1 MNPLYMVI
9 KEMNILGI
17 ESSCDETAAA
27 VVRNGSD
34 ILSSVVSSQVKTHS
48 EFGGVVP
55 ELASREHIDNICFV
69 VDESLKQASLGWEKL
84 DAVAVTHGPGLVGAL
99 LVGLSYAKAL
109 AYSRGLPF
117 LGINHLEGHLYS
129 VFLENPELPLPALS
143 LVVSGGHTNLYH
155 FEKMG
160 AWRLLAKSRDDAAGE
175 ALDKLSKRLGTGY
188 PGGPVIEKLAALG
201 NPDKVAF
208 TMPRLSDKSMD
219 FSFSGMKTAALRYLK
234 NHGFDSLEPRLLE
247 HRQEIPAPIL
257 DLAAG
262 FQEAVIRQLIDRI
275 DRCLQERPALSIH
288 ISGGVS
294 CNETLRRRIREHFA
308 AGNIPVYYP
317 DKALTTD
324 NAAMI
329 AAAAYYRLRSGQS
342 DPWDLPA
349 DPNLRLQERA

>member
-1 MNPLYMVI
+1 MNV
-9 KEMNILGI
+9 LGI

-27 VVRNGSD
+27 IVRNGSD
-34 ILSSVVSSQVKTHS
+34 ILSSVVSSQIKTHA

-69 VDESLKQASLGWEKL
+69 VEESLDKAGL
-84 DAVAVTHGPGLVGAL
+84 DWTDLDGVAVTHGPGLVGAL

-109 AYSRGLPF
+109 AYSRNIPF

-143 LVVSGGHTNLYH
+143 LIVSGGHTNLYH
-155 FEKMG
+155 IEKMG
-160 AWRLLAKSRDDAAGE
+160 AWKLQAKSKDDAAGE

-188 PGGPVIEKLAALG
+188 PGGPVIEKIALLG
-201 NPDKVAF
+201 NPDTVSF
-208 TMPRLSDKSMD
+208 TIPKLSDKSLD

-234 NHGFDSLEPRLLE
+234 KMEFGMLDPLILETPG
-247 HRQEIPAPIL
+247 EIPKEIL

-262 FQEAVIRQLIDRI
+262 FQESVIKQLLDRL
-275 DRCLQERPALSIH
+275 DKCLEKKPALSIH

-294 CNETLRRRIREHFA
+294 CNETLRKRIREHFA
-308 AGNIPVYYP
+308 KKNIPVYYP
-317 DKALTTD
+317 GKALTTD

-329 AAAAYYRLRSGQS
+329 AAAAYYRLWAGHT

-349 DPNLRLQERA
+349 DPNLRLQERL

>member
-1 MNPLYMVI
+1 MNV
-9 KEMNILGI
+9 LGI

-27 VVRNGSD
+27 IVRDGSD
-34 ILSSVVSSQVKTHS
+34 ILSSIVSSQVKTHAG
-48 EFGGVVP
+48 FGGVVP
-55 ELASREHIDNICFV
+55 ELASREHIDNICFIV
-69 VDESLKQASLGWEKL
+69 EESLDKAGMDWTDL
-84 DAVAVTHGPGLVGAL
+84 DGVAVTHGPGLVGAL

-109 AYSRGLPF
+109 AYSRKLPF

-160 AWRLLAKSRDDAAGE
+160 AWRLLAKSKDDAAGE
-175 ALDKLSKRLGTGY
+175 ALDKLSRRLGTGY
-188 PGGPVIEKLAALG
+188 PGGPVIEKLAQLG
-201 NPDKVAF
+201 NPETVAF
-208 TMPRLSDKSMD
+208 TMPKLSDKSLD

-234 NHGFDSLEPRLLE
+234 KMDFDTLDPMLLDTPG
-247 HRQEIPAPIL
+247 EIPEEIL

-262 FQEAVIRQLIDRI
+262 FQESVIKQLLDRL
-275 DRCLQERPALSIH
+275 DKCLLKKSALSIH

-308 AGNIPVYYP
+308 EKNIPVYYP
-317 DKALTTD
+317 GKALTTD

-329 AAAAYYRLRSGQS
+329 AAAAYYRLRAGHS

-349 DPNLRLQERA
+349 DPNLRLKERL